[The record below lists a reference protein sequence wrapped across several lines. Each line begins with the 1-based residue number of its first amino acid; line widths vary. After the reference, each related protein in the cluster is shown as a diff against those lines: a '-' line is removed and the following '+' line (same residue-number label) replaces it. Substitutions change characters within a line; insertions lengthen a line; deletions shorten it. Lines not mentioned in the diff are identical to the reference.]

1 MIGKISPK
9 ELLMTSYLILK
20 IKSNKIFPL
29 CVDIETAAVCD
40 PICPHCYR
48 QFVTT
53 PDKII
58 SESLCYKMT
67 LIKLLK

>member
-9 ELLMTSYLILK
+9 ELLMTSYLNK
-20 IKSNKIFPL
+20 IKSIEIFPL

-40 PICPHCYR
+40 LACPHCYR

-58 SESLCYKMT
+58 SGHCVTKS